1 MSERNIKLERL
12 LFSCP
17 EIDCQDLDTYP
28 LVSDEDRH
36 YMETDFFAD
45 TSCVHLYPYVR
56 KNAAGTP
63 FIDVYVWDQMLY
75 PEMCRRFIICEGY
88 RLPEEAEESLL
99 AYLDHPFSSFGSG
112 YEDEEEEEEE
122 DFLETTNTF
131 WDFDLDDSLAVI
143 ESALWPLSN
152 RCWKFHILK
161 DRTTLEHLN
170 TNRIDRRRNVD

>member
-17 EIDCQDLDTYP
+17 EIDYQDLDTYP

-36 YMETDFFAD
+36 YMETDFYED

-88 RLPEEAEESLL
+88 RLRPYKENVSCRR
-99 AYLDHPFSSFGSG
+99 SR
-112 YEDEEEEEEE
+112 
-122 DFLETTNTF
+122 
-131 WDFDLDDSLAVI
+131 
-143 ESALWPLSN
+143 SAHRVFPAWMDP
-152 RCWKFHILK
+152 
-161 DRTTLEHLN
+161 
-170 TNRIDRRRNVD
+170 